1 MKMPLLLRFLVVGGI
16 NTGFSYCVYVV
27 LAFTGLNYALANLGS
42 LIAGILFSFKAQGRF
57 VFRNSDRSLFWR
69 FVLCWALI
77 YAANVW
83 FITQAMRLGMIFT
96 RQARGDSR
104 DRGPVVRRAAVRRF
118 RRQRSRGPRSGGTIR
133 SPAGRGVSVRR
144 HHSTVSARPAAS
156 V

>member
-1 MKMPLLLRFLVVGGI
+1 MVGGI

-83 FITQAMRLGMIFT
+83 FITQAMRMGLNKYAAGAGAIPAIAVLSFVVQRYVALSVHPPGRVAFT
-96 RQARGDSR
+96 VLTICTKRRYLIARAH
-104 DRGPVVRRAAVRRF
+104 AALRC
-118 RRQRSRGPRSGGTIR
+118 
-133 SPAGRGVSVRR
+133 
-144 HHSTVSARPAAS
+144 
-156 V
+156 

>member
-83 FITQAMRLGMIFT
+83 FITQAMRMGLNKYAAGAGAIPAIAVLSFVVQ
-96 RQARGDSR
+96 RYVVFGVNDREDR
-104 DRGPVVRRAAVRRF
+104 DRAELSAP
-118 RRQRSRGPRSGGTIR
+118 P
-133 SPAGRGVSVRR
+133 PAEG
-144 HHSTVSARPAAS
+144 
-156 V
+156 